1 MNRGEV
7 WTLAGGPG
15 FAGRPRPAVILQDE
29 LFAATRSVTVCPLTS
44 DDTDARVVR
53 PVIRASAENGLRT
66 SSRLMV
72 DKITTVARER
82 LGRRVGRLSAADVS
96 AMNRA
101 VLVFLGLAGSS
112 DA

>member
-72 DKITTVARER
+72 DKITTVPRARVGKR
-82 LGRRVGRLSAADVS
+82 LGRLQEGDV
-96 AMNRA
+96 MRTNRA
-101 VLVFLGLAGSS
+101 LLVFLGMARSS
-112 DA
+112 